1 MKVSYQPQAPAA
13 LLSEDEYPVPVEEED
28 EWTPYQDLALW
39 TTKSLAC
46 AGIMP
51 VQDVT
56 QYIRAQN
63 GLEAVAQCLLAGA
76 PHSCRRAAHS
86 VTRSRIICPTLQE
99 VRHLANQPER

>member
-1 MKVSYQPQAPAA
+1 MSV
-13 LLSEDEYPVPVEEED
+13 L
-28 EWTPYQDLALW
+28 
-39 TTKSLAC
+39 
-46 AGIMP
+46 
-51 VQDVT
+51 DVT

-63 GLEAVAQCLLAGA
+63 GLEAVAQSLLAGA